1 MHDYVF
7 RSIIEKQD
15 SLQQRKSNHCLLSL
29 YDHIIAI
36 VNDSTQIQLSAQ
48 LNRSTQTEWKT
59 CSVYDHTRD
68 DHASVSP
75 SDDRR
80 VLSPRY
86 EDAEVR
92 GFCISTEQQLVWML
106 EWVKCSSNV
115 LSSQVKAPLY
125 LKGSLYLSTSW
136 SSVLLTFFHF
146 LRHDIIFNQTVPS
159 RPLFYSSYPV

>member
-36 VNDSTQIQLSAQ
+36 VNDSAQ

-136 SSVLLTFFHF
+136 SSVLLTFFPF
-146 LRHDIIFNQTVPS
+146 SQT
-159 RPLFYSSYPV
+159 RYYF